1 MKLLLVDDHPLFR
14 EGLAMLLPRLD
25 SNVTT
30 TEASTCAEA
39 VDLVSKHQDYDLILL
54 DLGLPDVSGFEAIE
68 LFRSRYPSIPVVV
81 LSSTEDKNTVLQAVD
96 RGAMGFIPKTSTS
109 DVLVGAL
116 KLVLSR
122 GIYLPASVFLDN
134 RNRIET
140 RTAAVPAKRK
150 TPADLGLTTRQA
162 DVLYLILQ
170 GKASKII
177 CRELVL
183 SPSTVKQHTSAVL
196 RALNVSTRTQAIVAA
211 GRLGL
216 HFST

>member
-25 SNVTT
+25 PNVVT

-39 VDLVSKHQDYDLILL
+39 VDLVSKNQDYDLILL
-54 DLGLPDVSGFEAIE
+54 DLGLPDVSGFEAID
-68 LFRSRYPSIPVVV
+68 LLRSRYPSIPVVV
-81 LSSTEDKNTVLQAVD
+81 LSSTEDKNIVLQALD
-96 RGAMGFIPKTSTS
+96 HGAMGFIPKTSTS

-134 RNRIET
+134 RNRIEA
-140 RTAAVPAKRK
+140 RTADVPERRK
-150 TPADLGLTTRQA
+150 TPAELGLTTRQA

-177 CRELVL
+177 CRELDL
-183 SPSTVKQHTSAVL
+183 SASTVKQHTSAVL

-216 HFST
+216 YFPT